1 MVGATLLWYQF
12 RSEEVPQ
19 QTRRIPMMTSCGP
32 DRHHLQ
38 QYHDHNV
45 MGRGKG
51 LKLAQVVAT
60 LNVNGVKVMVCLLGS
75 FHHTRQPE
83 GRLLLRGQ

>member
-1 MVGATLLWYQF
+1 MVGATLLWYRF
-12 RSEEVPQ
+12 RSREVPQ
-19 QTRRIPMMTSCGP
+19 QIRRIPMMAICGP
-32 DRHHLQ
+32 DRRQLR
-38 QYHDHNV
+38 QYHGHNM

-51 LKLAQVVAT
+51 LELAQVVAN
-60 LNVNGVKVMVCLLGS
+60 LNVKGAKVVVCLLGS